1 MAGGLHE
8 RRNFSRSQTSNMKK
22 RAIVYWLIPAAPQRE
37 LFRELIRILAKQ
49 FDAPRFEPHLTIIAA
64 PEDRVS
70 PGKIL
75 RAIKATPIRL
85 KVRDISFSTQF
96 TKSLFARFTTGK
108 AFEKLAADLAHA
120 TGSRAKSPAQP
131 HVSLLYKKL
140 PATSKKQ
147 LASAIKLPFREIVFD
162 SIKAVRCAWPTKTR
176 AEVESWRVLA
186 AKNLNG

>member
-1 MAGGLHE
+1 
-8 RRNFSRSQTSNMKK
+8 MKK
-22 RAIVYWLIPAAPQRE
+22 HAIVYWLIPAAPERE

-49 FDAPRFEPHLTIIAA
+49 FDAPRFEPHLTIMAA
-64 PEDRVS
+64 PEERES

-85 KVRDISFSTQF
+85 KVREISFSTKF
-96 TKSLFARFTTGK
+96 TKSLFARFTNGK

-120 TGSRAKSPAQP
+120 AGSQAKPPAQP

-147 LASAIKLPFREIVFD
+147 LASAIKLPFREVVFD

-186 AKNLNG
+186 AKNLNC

>member
-1 MAGGLHE
+1 M
-8 RRNFSRSQTSNMKK
+8 K
-22 RAIVYWLIPAAPQRE
+22 RAIVYWLIPAAPERE
-37 LFRELIRILAKQ
+37 LFRELIRILAEQ
-49 FDAPRFEPHLTIIAA
+49 FNAPRFEPHLTIIAT
-64 PEDRVS
+64 PEDRES

-108 AFEKLAADLAHA
+108 AFEKLAADLARA
-120 TGSRAKSPAQP
+120 TGSRAKPPAQP
-131 HVSLLYKKL
+131 HLSLFYQEL

-147 LASAIKLPFREIVFD
+147 LASAIKLPFREVVFD
-162 SIKAVRCAWPTKTR
+162 SIKAVCCASPTKTS

-186 AKNLNG
+186 TKNLHG